1 MEGAGV
7 LEIMG
12 VNFIEK
18 ELQDSHF
25 TSGERRLYL

>member
-1 MEGAGV
+1 LNAEAMEGAGV

-25 TSGERRLYL
+25 TS